1 MTTSPTRAYLE
12 QQLAAAEDRRA
23 EASLRLAD
31 AEEGYRDAN
40 EEVIHLETVLADL
53 ARIEGPLFH
62 PSPRLLSDE
71 LGMTTP
77 TDTHPRSTS

>member
-40 EEVIHLETVLADL
+40 EEVIHLETVLADPRPHRGATL
-53 ARIEGPLFH
+53 PPQPPTPL
-62 PSPRLLSDE
+62 R
-71 LGMTTP
+71 
-77 TDTHPRSTS
+77 